1 MSMPI
6 TIPDADEQSAISA
19 FLDRETAKIDALVE
33 KKERLIE
40 LLQEK
45 RTALITQAVT
55 KGLDPTVPM
64 KDSGIEWIERI
75 PGSWRVCPLF
85 TVAREKEKRNYGNQ
99 VQNVLSLSYGKIIDK
114 DVSDNFGLL
123 PESFET
129 YQIVSKGNIILRLT
143 DLQNDK
149 RSLRVGLVRHQGI
162 ITSAY
167 ICLDFYRD
175 IDPSYAFYLLHAY
188 DITKVF
194 YGLGGGVRQ
203 TMKFEDLKWLPIL
216 MPSTAEQ
223 QVIASFLDRETAKI
237 DALVSRIREVIVHLR
252 EYRTALISA
261 AVTGKIDVREA

>member
-1 MSMPI
+1 MLSVPSI
-6 TIPDADEQSAISA
+6 EEQHRISH
-19 FLDRETAKIDALVE
+19 FLDRETAKIDALIE
-33 KKERLIE
+33 KKERLIK

-55 KGLDPTVPM
+55 KGIDLTVSM
-64 KDSGIEWIERI
+64 KDSGVEWIERI

-85 TVAREKEKRNYGNQ
+85 AAAREKEKRNYGNQ

-167 ICLDFYRD
+167 ICLDFFRD

-216 MPSTAEQ
+216 MPSAAEQ
-223 QVIASFLDRETAKI
+223 QVIASFLDREATKI
-237 DALVSRIREVIVHLR
+237 DALISRIREAITSLK
-252 EYRTALISA
+252 EYRTALIFA
-261 AVTGKIDVREA
+261 AVTGKMDVREVQ